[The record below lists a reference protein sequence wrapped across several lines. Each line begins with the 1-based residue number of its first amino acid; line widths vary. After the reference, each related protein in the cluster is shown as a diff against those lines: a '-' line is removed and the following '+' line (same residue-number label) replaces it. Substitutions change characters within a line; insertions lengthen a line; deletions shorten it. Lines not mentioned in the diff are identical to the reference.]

1 MDYSRTYFITSLVF
15 THDKLAEALKQ
26 LVQFPWHGVYP
37 TPASLIRATNDVI
50 LDISLLHT
58 PAACETRIFLI
69 SHTLS
74 LLVDIETFRRKSVL
88 FRTGCWVCSL
98 GRFQLG
104 GPTGYHYFPRG
115 LLRNSPRSIGTARLF
130 RLSGTED
137 CTAYSHICTSIKICK
152 SWKIVSF

>member
-1 MDYSRTYFITSLVF
+1 MDYSSTCFITLLVF
-15 THDKLAEALKQ
+15 THDKLAKALKR
-26 LVQFPWHGVYP
+26 LVTFPWHGVYA
-37 TPASLIRATNDVI
+37 TPESLIRATNDVM
-50 LDISLLHT
+50 LDISLSHI
-58 PAACETRIFLI
+58 PAACETRIL

-115 LLRNSPRSIGTARLF
+115 LLRNSPRNIGTAWLF

-137 CTAYSHICTSIKICK
+137 CTAYSHVCTSH
-152 SWKIVSF
+152 